1 MVILRPFDLPLSKVV
16 QHRQDISLNRN
27 PCFVVHPETSV
38 LAEQLL
44 VDSSAL
50 SQENYSGVF
59 DETGDYIPQYC
70 DNPDDIPR
78 GVDIA
83 PNTEEPKL
91 GGATGPTNTSGEQKP
106 ALSDSEPG
114 SSPS

>member
-1 MVILRPFDLPLSKVV
+1 MLLRPIDLPPSEVI

-44 VDSSAL
+44 VDASAL
-50 SQENYSGVF
+50 SEENYSGVF

-70 DNPDDIPR
+70 DNPDDVPR
-78 GVDIA
+78 GMDISA
-83 PNTEEPKL
+83 NQQEPKP
-91 GGATGPTNTSGEQKP
+91 GGATGPSNTSGEQKP
-106 ALSDSEPG
+106 FLSDPEPG
-114 SSPS
+114 SSSSQ